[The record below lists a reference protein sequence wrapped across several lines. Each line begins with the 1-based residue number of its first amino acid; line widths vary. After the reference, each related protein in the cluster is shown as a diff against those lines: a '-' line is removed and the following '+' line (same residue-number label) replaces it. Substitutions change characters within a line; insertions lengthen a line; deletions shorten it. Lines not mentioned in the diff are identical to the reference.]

1 VENLGKVDKQDSD
14 RSSTENWKGIV
25 YLAFSRNGIP
35 PSELDNLE
43 WDVYFG
49 MLDEFEEES
58 KKISSASKGISK
70 PPPPLKGETEK
81 DRIMS
86 MRKDS
91 IKTIRK

>member
-1 VENLGKVDKQDSD
+1 
-14 RSSTENWKGIV
+14 
-25 YLAFSRNGIP
+25 
-35 PSELDNLE
+35 
-43 WDVYFG
+43 